1 LTSAYTIKEAAQL
14 VEIDPSWFYRK
25 IQEGLIR
32 IKKDPVYGCYLFPR
46 TKQCIGQL
54 KRLRKGKLAH
64 VTIQKVH
71 HDG

>member
-1 LTSAYTIKEAAQL
+1 MAQL

-25 IQEGLIR
+25 IRNGTIR

-46 TKQCIGQL
+46 TNQCVGQL
-54 KRLRKGKLAH
+54 KQLKKGKLAH
-64 VTIQKVH
+64 VTVQKVH